1 MCQRRGKLFELIDS
15 LVIDIKIIYQKK
27 KKIGNLIAI
36 GRCPIVDYFTGFVDV
51 VRLNSLIIYIKV
63 YLSVK
68 YN

>member
-1 MCQRRGKLFELIDS
+1 MCQRRWKLFELIDS
-15 LVIDIKIIYQKK
+15 LVIDIKIIYQK